1 MNNALDALATDGTLD
16 AIHQVWYGPVPLS
29 LSSEVISGVALSTD
43 ESASDDESASSDG
56 EPTITEDINSL
67 D

>member
-1 MNNALDALATDGTLD
+1 M
-16 AIHQVWYGPVPLS
+16 PLS
-29 LSSEVISGVALSTD
+29 LSSEVISGVTLATS
-43 ESASDDESASSDG
+43 ESASDDESAFSDG